1 MDKSTKEVIK
11 ILKGGENLFEE
22 LVKPT
27 TTNKYQFE
35 VNCRNDFKSKTLG
48 GILKHINIHE
58 GFIGKEVFKYKKNFN
73 YADSFQL
80 DDMLNPLNDTPIL
93 FTEELFEEFL
103 IKYISYQIEYL
114 VKELTEQKI
123 TCSSTCKMTNL
134 VFEWELECKQEL
146 IEFYRRF
153 LRNEE

>member
-11 ILKGGENLFEE
+11 SLKGGENLFEE
-22 LVKPT
+22 LVKST

-48 GILKHINIHE
+48 RVLKRIYLHKE
-58 GFIGKEVFKYKKNFN
+58 FIGKEVFKYKKSFG

-93 FTEELFEEFL
+93 FTEELFKEFL

-114 VKELTEQKI
+114 TRDLVEQKI
-123 TCSSTCKMTNL
+123 ISNSTCKITNL
-134 VFEWELECKQEL
+134 VFEWELECNQEL
-146 IEFYRRF
+146 ISFYKN
-153 LRNEE
+153 LLK